1 MTYCN
6 TDDIFTTQA
15 AEAAQTHNR
24 EMNLAWQFVAQTD
37 RSVFLTG
44 KAGTGKTTF
53 LRKLKELTPKRM
65 VVLAPTGVA
74 AINAGGQTIH
84 SFFQLPFG
92 PMLPDAPLRQGQSH
106 YRMSEDKKNLIR
118 TLDLLVIDEVSMV
131 RADLLDA
138 IDQSLRKYRDRY
150 KPFGGVQLLLIGD
163 LAQLAPVVTDSEW
176 PLLSPYYD
184 SPYFYDSRALKQ
196 VDYVTVEL
204 KHIYRQQDREF
215 VDILAQIRSGHP
227 DTETLNMLSSRYVPQ
242 FAPPADED
250 WIRLTTHNRMA
261 ADYNSRMLAAL
272 DSPEQHYE
280 AKVKG
285 NFPETN
291 YPADF
296 RLTLKRGA
304 QVMFIKND
312 PSGNAAYYNGKIGVV
327 DDIERDPDTGEDA
340 IRIYCKDT
348 STTIMLLPVEWE
360 NIHYSIDPETKQISE
375 QVEGTFR
382 QYPLRLAWA
391 ITVHKSQGLTFDHA
405 VLDINASFTHG
416 QVYVALS
423 RCRTLEGLVLT
434 QPLSASSIKT
444 DANVAQYVDHQA
456 SQAKTAVENL
466 PQLKHDYFYTLL
478 DQLMDFTT
486 LDYAHKYFIRVIDEH
501 LSKTHANLLEVV
513 RKSYDELVNRVVNVA
528 IKFRQQYGQR
538 RQSGADPSHDAWLA
552 QRIAAAMPYFKQ
564 ALANAYEPIVTEG
577 AVAITN
583 KQAARQ
589 YNNAFDGLMREA
601 RLKMQMFTI
610 LAANPEQ
617 AFSVKVYLDAKAR
630 AELFD
635 PLEELKVKKRRKKKE
650 PARTPAASG
659 KDAAQTDGASSPKKE
674 KKPDTR
680 LQTYEL
686 YQQGMSIAE
695 IAKHRGL
702 QPGTIENHLAALVGV
717 GQIDINQAVE
727 PQHQQQ
733 IMEAVGRFGG
743 AYTLSDLKAVL
754 PPHITYAEIKMTLAA
769 CS

>member
-1 MTYCN
+1 MYIV
-6 TDDIFTTQA
+6 DDIFTTQA
-15 AEAAQTHNR
+15 AEAARTDIR

-53 LRKLKELTPKRM
+53 LHKLKELTPKRM

-92 PMLPDAPLRQGQSH
+92 PMLPDAPLREGQSH

-215 VDILAQIRSGHP
+215 VDLLAQIRSGHP
-227 DTETLNMLSSRYVPQ
+227 DSEALRCLSNRYVPR
-242 FAPPADED
+242 FTPPADED

-272 DSPEQHYE
+272 TSPEMHYD

-296 RLTLKRGA
+296 HLTLKRGA

-312 PSGNAAYYNGKIGVV
+312 PSGSGAYYNGKIGVV
-327 DDIERDPDTGEDA
+327 KDVEHDPDSGEDA
-340 IRIYCKDT
+340 ISIYCKDT
-348 STTIMLLPVEWE
+348 ATTIMLQPVEWE
-360 NIHYSIDPETKQISE
+360 NIHYTIDPETKQISE

-434 QPLSASSIKT
+434 QPLSATSIKT
-444 DANVAQYVDHQA
+444 DVNVAQYVDQQA
-456 SQAKTAVENL
+456 SHALTAVENL
-466 PQLKHDYFYTLL
+466 QQLKHDYFYTLL
-478 DQLMDFTT
+478 DQLMDFTA
-486 LDYAHKYFIRVIDEH
+486 LDYAHKYFTRVVDEH
-501 LSKTHANLLEVV
+501 LSKTHADLLEVV
-513 RKSYDELVNRVVNVA
+513 KKGYEELVNRVVNVA
-528 IKFRQQYGQR
+528 AKFRQQYGGR
-538 RQSGADPSHDAWLA
+538 RQSDADPSHDTWLGG
-552 QRIAAAMPYFKQ
+552 RIAAALPYFKQ
-564 ALANAYEPIVTEG
+564 ALSDVYEPIVTQG

-589 YNNAFDGLMREA
+589 YNNAYDGLMREV
-601 RLKMQMFTI
+601 RLKLQLFNI
-610 LAANPEQ
+610 LASNPEQ
-617 AFSVKVYLDAKAR
+617 GFSVKNYLDAKAR

-635 PLEELKVKKRRKKKE
+635 PLEELKVKKRKKKKG
-650 PARTPAASG
+650 ATRPAAANG
-659 KDAAQTDGASSPKKE
+659 EDTPVAE
-674 KKPDTR
+674 KKKDTR

-695 IAKHRGL
+695 IAKQRNL
-702 QPGTIENHLAALVGV
+702 KPATIENHLAAMVSV
-717 GQIDINQAVE
+717 GQIDIDQVVE
-727 PQHQQQ
+727 PQRQQQ
-733 IMEAVGRFGG
+733 IMEAAGRFGG
-743 AYTLSDLKAVL
+743 AYTLSDIKAVL
-754 PPHITYAEIKMTLAA
+754 PPYVTYAEIKMTLAA
-769 CS
+769 K

>member
-1 MTYCN
+1 MYIV
-6 TDDIFTTQA
+6 DDIFTTQA
-15 AEAAQTHNR
+15 AEAARTHNR

-53 LRKLKELTPKRM
+53 LHKLKELTPKRM

-92 PMLPDAPLRQGQSH
+92 PMLPDAPLREGQSH

-215 VDILAQIRSGHP
+215 VDLLAQIRSGHP
-227 DTETLNMLSSRYVPQ
+227 DSEALRCLSNRYVPR
-242 FAPPADED
+242 FTPPADED

-272 DSPEQHYE
+272 TSPEMHYE

-296 RLTLKRGA
+296 HLTLKRGA

-312 PSGNAAYYNGKIGVV
+312 PSGSGAYYNGKIGVV
-327 DDIERDPDTGEDA
+327 KDVEHDPDSGEDA
-340 IRIYCKDT
+340 ISIYCKDT
-348 STTIMLLPVEWE
+348 ATTIMLQPVEWE
-360 NIHYSIDPETKQISE
+360 NIHYTIDPETKQISE

-434 QPLSASSIKT
+434 QPLSATSIKT
-444 DANVAQYVDHQA
+444 DVNVAQYVDQQA
-456 SQAKTAVENL
+456 SQALTAVENL
-466 PQLKHDYFYTLL
+466 QQLKHDYFYTLL
-478 DQLMDFTT
+478 DQLMDFTA
-486 LDYAHKYFIRVIDEH
+486 LDYAHKYFTRVVDEH
-501 LSKTHANLLEVV
+501 LSKTHADLLEVV
-513 RKSYDELVNRVVNVA
+513 KKGYEELVNRVVNVA
-528 IKFRQQYGQR
+528 AKFRQQYGGR
-538 RQSGADPSHDAWLA
+538 RQSDADPSHDTWLGG
-552 QRIAAAMPYFKQ
+552 RIAAALPYFKQ
-564 ALANAYEPIVTEG
+564 ALSDVYEPIVTQG

-589 YNNAFDGLMREA
+589 YNNAYDGLMREL
-601 RLKMQMFTI
+601 RLKLQLFNI
-610 LAANPEQ
+610 LASNPEQ
-617 AFSVKVYLDAKAR
+617 GFSVKNYLDAKAR

-635 PLEELKVKKRRKKKE
+635 PLEELKVKKRKKKKG
-650 PARTPAASG
+650 ATRPAAANG
-659 KDAAQTDGASSPKKE
+659 EDTPVAE
-674 KKPDTR
+674 KKKDTR

-695 IAKHRGL
+695 IAKQRNL
-702 QPGTIENHLAALVGV
+702 KPATIENHLAAMVSV
-717 GQIDINQAVE
+717 GQIDIDQVVE
-727 PQHQQQ
+727 PQRQQQ
-733 IMEAVGRFGG
+733 IMEAAGRFGG
-743 AYTLSDLKAVL
+743 AYTLSDIKAVL
-754 PPHITYAEIKMTLAA
+754 PPYVTYAEIKMTLAA
-769 CS
+769 K